1 MRSRIARAIATIGEP
16 VDMTA
21 AVSPFVE
28 LLLSLRLAA
37 RTDKRWADSDAI
49 RDGMAA
55 AGVEVR
61 DTPDGVSWE
70 VRR

>member
-1 MRSRIARAIATIGEP
+1 
-16 VDMTA
+16 MTA